1 MENELEK
8 NLTKLIKSLDQATKQ
23 FNEFNAELK
32 ILQRKIKETF
42 GVDNLE
48 DAEEIR
54 QEMEDEIK
62 LEKEEIETELRE
74 VNEIFNKFERTPT

>member
-23 FNEFNAELK
+23 FIEFNAELK